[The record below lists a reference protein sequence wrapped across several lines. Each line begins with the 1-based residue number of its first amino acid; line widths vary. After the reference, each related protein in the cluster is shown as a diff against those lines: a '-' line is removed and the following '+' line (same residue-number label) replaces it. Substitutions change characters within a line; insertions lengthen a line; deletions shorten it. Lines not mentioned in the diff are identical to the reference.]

1 MSSPAVSRD
10 RLGSRPPR
18 PAAVPSAAPRP
29 REVERDPAR
38 SERITGRYRYDRR
51 TGRWWWSPEMFVLHG
66 LPPGSAQPD
75 TAAYLQYQHAEDRAR
90 VLEAISRA
98 CASGRDF
105 ALETRIVRADGA
117 ERDVVLVGE
126 CRSDDGDAVTAVE
139 GMAIDITECHPPG
152 SPTDR
157 AQALQ
162 SEVGQLRAAMESRA
176 AIEQAKGILMLLTS
190 CSDQVAFD
198 LLAHIS
204 SHTHRKVRDVALV
217 ITESAAGR
225 TALPDDVRAIIR
237 DACPPSQ
244 PLR

>member
-1 MSSPAVSRD
+1 MSSPAVSRHL
-10 RLGSRPPR
+10 LGDPPPR
-18 PAAVPSAAPRP
+18 PASVPLPPPPPRQS
-29 REVERDPAR
+29 REDPA
-38 SERITGRYRYDRR
+38 SSTRIAGRYRYDRR
-51 TGRWWWSPEMFVLHG
+51 SGAWWWSAEMFLLHG
-66 LPPGSAQPD
+66 LPPGSPQPD
-75 TAAYLQYQHAEDRAR
+75 MAACLEYQHAEDRAR

-98 CASGRDF
+98 CATARDF
-105 ALETRIVRADGA
+105 ALETRILRVDGA
-117 ERDVVLVGE
+117 QRDVVLVGE

-152 SPTDR
+152 SGPDR

-162 SEVGQLRAAMESRA
+162 AEVDQLRAAMASRA
-176 AIEQAKGILMLLTS
+176 SIEQAKGILMLLTS

-225 TALPDDVRAIIR
+225 TGLPDDVRAIIR